1 MEDELFRFTTRQEIE
16 MFVRILLAA
25 GIGALIGYERRRT
38 ANPAG
43 VRPLALVAMGAA
55 VFTVISVHGFEE
67 FGTVRDPARIAA
79 QVATGVGFI
88 GAGVMIRSGGI
99 VRGLATAASVWTAA
113 SLGMAAGAGMYI
125 LAASGGLLTV
135 VVLHFLPR
143 RGVGD
148 RDDE

>member
-1 MEDELFRFTTRQEIE
+1 MEDDLFRFTARQEVE

-38 ANPAG
+38 ANAAG
-43 VRPLALVAMGAA
+43 VRTLALVAMGAA
-55 VFTVISVHGFEE
+55 VFTVISVHGFEG
-67 FGTVRDPARIAA
+67 FGTARDPARVAA

-88 GAGVMIRSGGI
+88 GAGVMIRAGGV
-99 VRGLATAASVWTAA
+99 VRGLATAASIWTAA
-113 SLGMAAGAGMYI
+113 SLGMAAGTGLYI
-125 LAASGGLLTV
+125 LAASGGLLTI